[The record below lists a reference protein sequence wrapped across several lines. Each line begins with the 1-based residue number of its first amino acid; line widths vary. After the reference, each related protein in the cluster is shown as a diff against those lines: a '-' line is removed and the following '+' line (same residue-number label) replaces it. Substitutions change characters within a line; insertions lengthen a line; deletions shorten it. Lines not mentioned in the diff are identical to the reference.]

1 MRCGGWGLGTV
12 VPATATTGQL
22 QAAPSASAVAPTLR
36 RSISCILPNR
46 SPARRIR
53 HPPSC
58 AAPRPSRLD
67 NPEARIHQTSS
78 QNHPDR
84 GQRPAAMSYDQLSSL
99 ESGSRRG
106 GYTDDPAFQDLQY
119 ELKGKLQSLLS
130 GNRKLANDVNV
141 LGTKKDTPRLR
152 ERVHSSMEKSRE
164 LCREIGEGVKRLQS
178 WDELSKQQKY
188 EQTKVS
194 SDFQAAL
201 QEFQGLQRKA
211 LEKEKA
217 SVSAARAAHDAEA
230 GHAGGQGAPLEQ
242 LQQQQQL
249 SQMAPQDEVDFQESL
264 IIEREEEIRN
274 IEQGVGDLNVLFR
287 QVAQIVDEQDVGIRT
302 IADNVENVQDNTRQ
316 ADIETRQAA
325 RYQKAARNK
334 SCCLLLILAVILT
347 IVILAIVLG

>member
-1 MRCGGWGLGTV
+1 QH
-12 VPATATTGQL
+12 PSS
-22 QAAPSASAVAPTLR
+22 PSASPHQAPR
-36 RSISCILPNR
+36 RSLCPLICIAQ
-46 SPARRIR
+46 PARFR
-53 HPPSC
+53 S
-58 AAPRPSRLD
+58 L
-67 NPEARIHQTSS
+67 
-78 QNHPDR
+78 
-84 GQRPAAMSYDQLSSL
+84 PAAMSYDHLSSL
-99 ESGSRRG
+99 ESGRRG
-106 GYTDDPAFQDLQY
+106 GYTDDPGFQDLQY
-119 ELKGKLQSLLS
+119 ELKTKLQSLLS
-130 GNRKLANDVNV
+130 SNRKLANDVNV

-152 ERVHSSMEKSRE
+152 ERVHNSMEKARE
-164 LCREIGEGVKRLQS
+164 LCREIGDGVKRLQT
-178 WDELSKQQKY
+178 WEDLSKQQRY

-201 QEFQGLQRKA
+201 QGFQDLQRKA

-217 SVSAARAAHDAEA
+217 SISAARAAQGSEA
-230 GHAGGQGAPLEQ
+230 GHAPDQAGAPLEQ
-242 LQQQQQL
+242 LQQQEL
-249 SQMAPQDEVDFQESL
+249 SQLAPQDEVDFQEAL

-287 QVAQIVDEQDVGIRT
+287 QVAQIVDEQEVGIRT